1 MNTALDHCYDMEPL
15 IRKRRKFQKE
25 THIGDRF
32 EWGWLTGE
40 GFLDQPKWLSYCT
53 IFGSSVS
60 DHCTRVDIARRME
73 LFLAIS
79 RAHDVVCEAEFDL
92 DICPEYAAHFIQE
105 SKQIKVQAD
114 KEYAALALL
123 SPDIAS
129 AVTTRQTCQLV
140 LKDYLH
146 QVEILFESAQLKATD
161 FASMKE
167 DILSK
172 RRKLLYYLP
181 KTDETFI
188 SKLRQENLRRYFPE
202 DSRLIKKMT
211 KQRFKAGE
219 MVLDGKRIA
228 EAIYFI
234 EQGTVQLQL
243 GEDEGDLTMCGDGC
257 CINDT
262 QVLLDDAGF
271 EFENVSDVI
280 AVTDATLHCLTF
292 QSLRDINDEI
302 GKHEKASFVHKLWQ
316 YAGSVLSLRCPELF
330 DFSTPP
336 AGFQW
341 ASATMVVKEKG
352 ASLILSGRC
361 LLVQGVL
368 EKWLRPS
375 AGKSRSNLRR
385 NKNNLNKQ
393 EAELNTIEAFAYLSP
408 TECDGY
414 AFTVLTDN
422 CKLLLSPQ
430 TICMKTDEAK
440 VELST
445 RRPEASLPENEEAPG
460 DEDELEWD
468 CDWGCGFVGT
478 ASVVRAHEHTCDQRR
493 RDREH
498 SRTSK
503 EHSRSRAP
511 SLARGLTRG
520 GLSWDSLPDQET
532 RKHTR
537 RASLTGDSIAP
548 QLAVC
553 YSRRSSLY
561 SVPPLLPSPLEAAC
575 TTQQHPCHTLRE
587 QPLQAELQTADST
600 SAKSRRRRSVL

>member
-1 MNTALDHCYDMEPL
+1 MEPL
-15 IRKRRKFQKE
+15 IRKRMKIQKE
-25 THIGDRF
+25 TQIGDRF
-32 EWGWLTGE
+32 EWGWLIEE
-40 GFLDQPKWLSYCT
+40 GFLDQPRWLSYCT
-53 IFGSSVS
+53 IFGSKFSE
-60 DHCTRVDIARRME
+60 HCTRVDNARRME

-79 RAHDVVCEAEFDL
+79 RAHDAAEFDL

-172 RRKLLYYLP
+172 RRKLLDYLP

-243 GEDEGDLTMCGDGC
+243 GEDEGGLTMCGDGC

-262 QVLLDDAGF
+262 QVLIDDAGF

-292 QSLRDINDEI
+292 QSLRDINDEL
-302 GKHEKASFVHKLWQ
+302 GKHEKDSFVHKLWQ
-316 YAGSVLSLRCPELF
+316 HAGSVLSLRCPELF

-336 AGFQW
+336 AAFQW
-341 ASATMVVKEKG
+341 ASSTMVVKEKG

-368 EKWLRPS
+368 EKWSRPS
-375 AGKSRSNLRR
+375 AGESRSNLRR
-385 NKNNLNKQ
+385 NKNNVNKQ

-430 TICMKTDEAK
+430 TICKKADEAN

-445 RRPEASLPENEEAPG
+445 RRPEASVPENEEVPG
-460 DEDELEWD
+460 DEDRLVWG
-468 CDWGCGFVGT
+468 CDWGCGFVGR
-478 ASVVRAHEHTCDQRR
+478 ASVVRRHEHTCDQRR
-493 RDREH
+493 RQREQ

-503 EHSRSRAP
+503 ELSR
-511 SLARGLTRG
+511 ARGLTRG
-520 GLSWDSLPDQET
+520 GLDSLPE
-532 RKHTR
+532 KSYTR
-537 RASLTGDSIAP
+537 RDSVAGLSCDSIPA

-553 YSRRSSLY
+553 YSQRSSLY

-575 TTQQHPCHTLRE
+575 TTRQHPPHTE
-587 QPLQAELQTADST
+587 QLEAELQTADGT
-600 SAKSRRRRSVL
+600 SAKSRRRKSVV